1 MLHDV
6 SDVGPSIYISMGP
19 TQENYAFQQALL
31 RAIKTISR
39 QTPALG
45 ARIPRVSPQPRR
57 WQRRWSQRSCLKIH
71 LLRMFYICKVL
82 IQLTA
87 ALAVHVHKLVEV
99 EAGPLHHL
107 HLPDVHIVEGVDA

>member
-1 MLHDV
+1 MVTTVLPEDSFV
-6 SDVGPSIYISMGP
+6 
-19 TQENYAFQQALL
+19 
-31 RAIKTISR
+31 K
-39 QTPALG
+39 
-45 ARIPRVSPQPRR
+45 
-57 WQRRWSQRSCLKIH
+57 
-71 LLRMFYICKVL
+71 RMFNICNVL

>member
-1 MLHDV
+1 
-6 SDVGPSIYISMGP
+6 
-19 TQENYAFQQALL
+19 
-31 RAIKTISR
+31 
-39 QTPALG
+39 
-45 ARIPRVSPQPRR
+45 
-57 WQRRWSQRSCLKIH
+57 
-71 LLRMFYICKVL
+71 MFNICNAL